1 MFHAERLDIK
11 RPSLAAAIE
20 ESRQALRVA
29 VISTAP
35 AKPLQPIELAARATA
50 SWALVH
56 GFAMLLLD
64 GRLKN
69 TMASLPG
76 VDVDTFLEAV
86 LDVTRVGG

>member
-1 MFHAERLDIK
+1 MK
-11 RPSLAAAIE
+11 RPSLSVAIE
-20 ESRQALRVA
+20 ESRQALRA
-29 VISTAP
+29 GILSTEP
-35 AKPLQPIELAARATA
+35 DKPLKPIELAARATA

-76 VDVDTFLEAV
+76 VDVDTFPDDVLE
-86 LDVTRVGG
+86 VTRVGA